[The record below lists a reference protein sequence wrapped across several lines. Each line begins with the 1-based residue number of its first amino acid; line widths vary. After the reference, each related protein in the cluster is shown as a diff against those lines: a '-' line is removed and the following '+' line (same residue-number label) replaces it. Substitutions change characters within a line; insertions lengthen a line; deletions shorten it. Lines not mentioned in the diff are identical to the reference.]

1 MIRLAI
7 LAFLVASTASAQHS
21 HTHTAEEKTLIAPLE
36 PGQEAFAAIAEIVTI
51 LRADPDTDW
60 NQVDIGA
67 LHQHLLDMDDLVKL
81 AEVTSWD
88 IPNGARFKIKTTG
101 PGGGAV
107 QRMVPAH
114 APVLA
119 GETGWSSQVEI
130 GGDEVTWTV
139 TSPENPKAIRALGF
153 IGLMAI
159 GGHHQN
165 HHLGMASGQ
174 LVH

>member
-36 PGQEAFAAIAEIVTI
+36 PGQGAFAAIAEIVTI

-67 LHQHLLDMDDLVKL
+67 LHQHLLDMDDLVKF

-119 GETGWSSQVEI
+119 GETGWFSQVDI

-139 TSPENPKAIRALGF
+139 TSPENPRAIRALGF
-153 IGLMAI
+153 IGLMAV
-159 GGHHQN
+159 GGHHQK

-174 LVH
+174 MVH